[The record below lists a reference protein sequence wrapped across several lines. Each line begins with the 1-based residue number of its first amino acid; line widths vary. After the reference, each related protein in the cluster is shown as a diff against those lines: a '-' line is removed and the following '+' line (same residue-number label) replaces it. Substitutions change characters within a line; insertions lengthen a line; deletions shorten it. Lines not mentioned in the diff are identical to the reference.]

1 MKKERMDEKMKKV
14 RENKKMK
21 EKNRKENIFF

>member
-21 EKNRKENIFF
+21 EKNRKENFFF